1 MKALTF
7 LKVNYLPII
16 VSTILAVAIVIA
28 VIEIANGNYH
38 SHAFGW

>member
-16 VSTILAVAIVIA
+16 ASTILAVAIVIA
-28 VIEIANGNYH
+28 VVQIANGNYH
-38 SHAFGW
+38 AHAFGY